1 MAQGRSTEII
11 SVIKWIWTSRLR
23 IKKSLSVPHSLD
35 GGRVWV
41 PEEKEGDVEAVHR
54 LQLKVY
60 LVEGL

>member
-11 SVIKWIWTSRLR
+11 SVIKWIWTSRLC
-23 IKKSLSVPHSLD
+23 IKKSISVPHSRD
-35 GGRVWV
+35 RGRVWV